1 MVVLE
6 RKETSGFHLRAG
18 YHFVF
23 FVVLLLFAEQSVRA
37 SDGLGQQFRTWED
50 ESGKYQVE
58 AKFKSYERGQVALL
72 KANGEERKIDYRR
85 LSEKDRKYVRDVVNQ
100 SKPKTPPPAK
110 TTEPADASRPD
121 ADRAEAREANVAEL
135 KPNQR
140 YGIDLY
146 GTPQEVLKSNPD
158 QPLIWFRILGD
169 IDGFM

>member
-6 RKETSGFHLRAG
+6 RKKTSGFHLRAE
-18 YHFVF
+18 YHSFL
-23 FVVLLLFAEQSVRA
+23 VVVILLFAEPSVNA
-37 SDGLGQQFRTWED
+37 SDGLGQPLRTWED
-50 ESGKYQVE
+50 ESGKYQVK

-72 KANGEERKIDYRR
+72 KANGEEKTIDYRR
-85 LSEKDRKYVRDVVNQ
+85 LSEKDRRYVRDVVNQ

-110 TTEPADASRPD
+110 STEPADASRLD
-121 ADRAEAREANVAEL
+121 SDRAEAPESDIAEL

-140 YGIDLY
+140 YGVDLY